1 MAKNKITH
9 RWEDHGV
16 LVFTGSLRQ
25 PTAVEINNYCCEN
38 GVRLEG
44 LYVAPVKIS
53 GGWIPPEDLR
63 EVRCYPFTED
73 CPVCGKALNMGLDVC
88 PICGKPWAEDEIE
101 EPLYDDDPDDWSAQ
115 ISDDETTDP
124 DEYLRREV

>member
-16 LVFTGSLRQ
+16 LVFEGTLRQ
-25 PTAVEINNYCCEN
+25 PTAVEINNYCAEN

-44 LYVAPVKIS
+44 LYVASVKIS

-63 EVRCYPFTED
+63 EAPADDGWDTF
-73 CPVCGKALNMGLDVC
+73 GM
-88 PICGKPWAEDEIE
+88 
-101 EPLYDDDPDDWSAQ
+101 EPDDDD
-115 ISDDETTDP
+115 
-124 DEYLRREV
+124 L